1 MMPEK
6 YRGKEI
12 VYRNERGSAFVTY
25 DRFNMGLKYAVYAE
39 RDRIKSYCTS
49 FDSIIE
55 ATRYCNMIY

>member
-6 YRGKEI
+6 HRGQEI
-12 VYRNERGSAFVTY
+12 VYRNERRSAFVTY
-25 DRFNMGLKYAVYAE
+25 NRWSMGQKYAVYAE
-39 RDRIKSYCTS
+39 RGGIKSYCTS

>member
-6 YRGKEI
+6 HRGKEV
-12 VYRNERGSAFVTY
+12 VYWNERKTAFVTY

-39 RDRIKSYCTS
+39 RGGIKSYCTS